1 LAHHRLCQ
9 PLERFYS
16 RAYRRCNDSVSAVLE
31 LTLLTEPEGLI
42 TMTTIVLASQSSSRR
57 RLLESAGLSPTIIVS
72 HVDEETEF
80 FNSLAP
86 ADMVIALAIT
96 KAHTVREQIDFPA
109 IIIGCDST
117 FEFDGQSLGKPGTPE
132 IATERAKRVRGN
144 SGLLHTGH
152 CIIDTAKD
160 IEISDRVTTRVRF
173 DHMSDEEIADYVA
186 TEEPLHVAGGFTL
199 DGFSSPFIPS
209 IEGDYTNVVGIS
221 MPFVRKA
228 FANLGYTWPE
238 AKKLR

>member
-1 LAHHRLCQ
+1 
-9 PLERFYS
+9 
-16 RAYRRCNDSVSAVLE
+16 
-31 LTLLTEPEGLI
+31 
-42 TMTTIVLASQSSSRR
+42 
-57 RLLESAGLSPTIIVS
+57 LESAGLAPKIIVS

-80 FNSLAP
+80 FNALSP

-117 FEFDGQSLGKPGTPE
+117 FEFDGQSLGKPGTPDV
-132 IATERAKRVRGN
+132 ATERAKRVRGN

-160 IEISDRVTTRVRF
+160 IEISDRVTTRVTF
-173 DHMSDEEIADYVA
+173 DHMTDEEIADYVA

-228 FANLGYTWPE
+228 FANLGYSWPE
-238 AKKLR
+238 VKAMR